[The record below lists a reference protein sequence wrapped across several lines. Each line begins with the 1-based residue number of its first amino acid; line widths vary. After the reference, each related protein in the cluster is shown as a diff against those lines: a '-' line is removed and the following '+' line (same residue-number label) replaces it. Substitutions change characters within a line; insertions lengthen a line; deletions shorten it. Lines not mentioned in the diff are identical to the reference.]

1 MNTLSFV
8 SGAGFVGIAI
18 VFYYRFYK
26 HLLAAIARTPWPD
39 AQKRM
44 VGRGLL
50 IGFFGW
56 SILIAVFS
64 LTGFTTNF
72 ELFPVNITPFVI
84 LPLLVTLAFL
94 FTKSMREILEH
105 LQLKA
110 LTQLQVFRVFV
121 ELILWLLFIQNLIP
135 VQMTFEGYNW
145 DVLTGI
151 TSLLAARYLLNSNG
165 GLIAWNIFGL
175 ILLVNIVT
183 IAILSMP
190 TPLRVFDNE
199 PANRIVT
206 VFPFIYLP
214 TLLVPLAYIL
224 HFISLRKLLM
234 KS

>member
-1 MNTLSFV
+1 MNALYFI

-18 VFYYRFYK
+18 VFYYLFYK
-26 HLLAAIARTPWPD
+26 HLQVAIASTPWPD
-39 AQKRM
+39 MRKQT
-44 VGRGLL
+44 VGRGLR

-56 SILIAVFS
+56 SILIAVVS
-64 LTGFTTNF
+64 LTGFTTKF
-72 ELFPVNITPFVI
+72 ELFPFNITPFVI
-84 LPLLVTLAFL
+84 LPLLLTLAFL

-105 LQLKA
+105 LPLKA

-151 TSLLAARYLLNSNG
+151 TSLLAARYILNSKS
-165 GLIAWNIFGL
+165 GLMAWNIFGL

-224 HFISLRKLLM
+224 HFLSLRKLRM

>member
-18 VFYYRFYK
+18 VFYYLFYK
-26 HLLAAIARTPWPD
+26 HLQGAIARTPWPD
-39 AQKRM
+39 ARKKT
-44 VGRGLL
+44 VSRGLL

-56 SILIAVFS
+56 SILIAVVS

-72 ELFPVNITPFVI
+72 EMFPFNITPFVI
-84 LPLLVTLAFL
+84 LPLVLTLALL
-94 FTKSMREILEH
+94 FTKGLRELLEH
-105 LQLKA
+105 LPLKV

-151 TSLLAARYLLNSNG
+151 TSLLATRYLLNSNG
-165 GLIAWNIFGL
+165 GLIAWNLFGL

-224 HFISLRKLLM
+224 HFLSLRKLLM